1 MKFATT
7 MGMACCLIA
16 ALAGCQRLTG
26 SAEDRIGAAMP
37 VSDAAR
43 EAKQAFDALAKRQS
57 AEVEKTDN
65 EYRDRLKVRAL
76 ECAHGYAP
84 SPMASDEA
92 IREALTDKEC
102 FARFDESLVQWI
114 GLRHVGLLL
123 AAPPL
128 RPIPATPASLLVAE
142 DFIQEASFAT
152 RAGIAVLQSGRRY
165 QVLDLADGKTIYS
178 GAKSG
183 GAPAGSLSPN
193 GRLLVTAEDRD
204 AVVREAETGKAL
216 IRFADVRSYAFFWVG
231 DVGAVYVPDGERE
244 PVFLDFASGL
254 VTKIPLG
261 TPNVEQAVPA
271 LGSDSRFALL
281 GFNRVGVIDLVA
293 SPQGRIAQLSQEI
306 KLSEGG
312 GWARNTSGL
321 TADGATFFGTGQYL
335 RVMSTKSMQMRAVA
349 FDPLRLQSATATAD
363 PDRLYLTGFFRDAAG
378 AGGESMLYS
387 LSRQTLAPVLR
398 DRLLS
403 TRVIYIAPLRRNA
416 VIDGSKVSLLDA
428 IPAGPE
434 INANTYLA
442 QRASAAS
449 VQAAARAEQLAAIR
463 SASGRVSSR
472 AVQLELAALGLSPDA
487 LSGRRLPVTAEVP
500 ADARL
505 ALLARNADIEAVGVY
520 EGSEVGKARGA
531 SARTGT
537 VQVRVARSP
546 RPVILSLSSYEPVR
560 WVVTVEPGARL
571 AAVLQSGYGDSE
583 VLGAGSARVYKT
595 GKSYAYKRGGAEY
608 ARVNTEVRQW
618 TGKGIDTFQGSY
630 TGSMF
635 RVGGN

>member
-7 MGMACCLIA
+7 MGVACCLMA

-26 SAEDRIGAAMP
+26 SAEDRIDAARP

-43 EAKQAFDALAKRQS
+43 EAKLAFDELAKQQS
-57 AEVEKTDN
+57 ADIGKTNN

-76 ECAHGYAP
+76 ECAHGYTP
-84 SPMASDEA
+84 SAMASDEA
-92 IREALTDKEC
+92 IREALTDKAC
-102 FARFDESLVQWI
+102 FDQFDESLVQWI
-114 GLRHVGLLL
+114 GIRHVGLLL

-128 RPIPATPASLLVAE
+128 RAIPAKPASLLVAD
-142 DFIQEASFAT
+142 DFIQEANFAA
-152 RAGIAVLQSGRRY
+152 RAGIAVLQSGKRY
-165 QVLDLADGKTIYS
+165 QVLDVADGKVIHS
-178 GAKSG
+178 RAKSSG
-183 GAPAGSLSPN
+183 TPVGSLSPN
-193 GRLLVTAEDRD
+193 GRLLVSAEDRD

-216 IRFADVRSYAFFWVG
+216 IRFADVHSYAFFWVG
-231 DVGAVYVPDGERE
+231 DVGAVYVPDSERE
-244 PVFLDFASGL
+244 PVFLDFATGL
-254 VTKIPLG
+254 TTRIPLG
-261 TPNVEQAVPA
+261 MPNVEQVAPA
-271 LGSDSRFALL
+271 LGGDSRFAVL
-281 GFNRVGVIDLVA
+281 GFNRIGVIDLVA
-293 SPQGRIAQLSQEI
+293 SPQGRVARLSQETR
-306 KLSEGG
+306 LSEGG

-335 RVMSTKSMQMRAVA
+335 RVMNMKSMQMRSVA

-363 PDRLYLTGFFRDAAG
+363 PDRLYLTGFFRDAPG
-378 AGGESMLYS
+378 ASGESVLYS

-398 DRLLS
+398 DQLLS

-416 VIDGSKVSLLDA
+416 VIDGSKVSLLEA
-428 IPAGPE
+428 LPAGPE
-434 INANTYLA
+434 SDANAYLA
-442 QRASAAS
+442 QRAGAAS
-449 VQAAARAEQLAAIR
+449 AQASARAEQLMAR
-463 SASGRVSSR
+463 MEASGLSR
-472 AVQLELAALGLSPDA
+472 GFPRSTDLSLA
-487 LSGRRLPVTAEVP
+487 TNVP

-505 ALLARNADIEAVGVY
+505 ALLARSADIEAVGVY
-520 EGSEVGKARGA
+520 QGSDVGKARGA

-560 WVVTVEPGARL
+560 WVVTLEPGARL
-571 AAVLQSGYGDSE
+571 AAVLQSGYSDSE
-583 VLGAGSARVYKT
+583 VLGAGDARVYQT

-608 ARVNTEVRQW
+608 ARVSSEVQQW

>member
-7 MGMACCLIA
+7 MGMACCLVA

-57 AEVEKTDN
+57 ADAEKTDN

-84 SPMASDEA
+84 SPMAGDEA
-92 IREALTDKEC
+92 IREALTDREC

-142 DFIQEASFAT
+142 DFIQEASFAA
-152 RAGIAVLQSGRRY
+152 RAGVAVLQSGQRY

-183 GAPAGSLSPN
+183 GGPAGSLSPN

-216 IRFADVRSYAFFWVG
+216 IRFADVRSYAFFWLG
-231 DVGAVYVPDGERE
+231 GVGAVYVPGGERE

-254 VTKIPLG
+254 ATRIPLG
-261 TPNVEQAVPA
+261 TPSVEQAVPA

-281 GFNRVGVIDLVA
+281 GFNRVGVIDLAA
-293 SPQGRIAQLSQEI
+293 SPQGRIARLSQET

-312 GWARNTSGL
+312 GLARNTSGL

-428 IPAGPE
+428 VPAGSE
-434 INANTYLA
+434 VNANAYLA

-449 VQAAARAEQLAAIR
+449 VQAAARAEQLAAIV
-463 SASGRVSSR
+463 SASGRASSR
-472 AVQLELAALGLSPDA
+472 AEQLAALGLSSDA
-487 LSGRRLPVTAEVP
+487 LSGRRLPATTEVS

-560 WVVTVEPGARL
+560 WVVTVEPGAQL

-583 VLGAGSARVYKT
+583 VLGAGNARVYKT
-595 GKSYAYKRGGAEY
+595 GKSYAYQRGGADY

>member
-1 MKFATT
+1 M
-7 MGMACCLIA
+7 
-16 ALAGCQRLTG
+16 
-26 SAEDRIGAAMP
+26 
-37 VSDAAR
+37 
-43 EAKQAFDALAKRQS
+43 
-57 AEVEKTDN
+57 N
-65 EYRDRLKVRAL
+65 
-76 ECAHGYAP
+76 
-84 SPMASDEA
+84 
-92 IREALTDKEC
+92 
-102 FARFDESLVQWI
+102 
-114 GLRHVGLLL
+114 
-123 AAPPL
+123 
-128 RPIPATPASLLVAE
+128 
-142 DFIQEASFAT
+142 
-152 RAGIAVLQSGRRY
+152 
-165 QVLDLADGKTIYS
+165 
-178 GAKSG
+178 
-183 GAPAGSLSPN
+183 
-193 GRLLVTAEDRD
+193 
-204 AVVREAETGKAL
+204 
-216 IRFADVRSYAFFWVG
+216 
-231 DVGAVYVPDGERE
+231 
-244 PVFLDFASGL
+244 
-254 VTKIPLG
+254 
-261 TPNVEQAVPA
+261 
-271 LGSDSRFALL
+271 
-281 GFNRVGVIDLVA
+281 
-293 SPQGRIAQLSQEI
+293 
-306 KLSEGG
+306 
-312 GWARNTSGL
+312 
-321 TADGATFFGTGQYL
+321 
-335 RVMSTKSMQMRAVA
+335 TKSMQMRAVA

-428 IPAGPE
+428 VPAGSE
-434 INANTYLA
+434 VNANTYLA

-449 VQAAARAEQLAAIR
+449 VQAAARAEQLAA
-463 SASGRVSSR
+463 
-472 AVQLELAALGLSPDA
+472 LGLSSDA
-487 LSGRRLPVTAEVP
+487 LSGRRLPTTTEVP

-560 WVVTVEPGARL
+560 WVVTVEPGAQL

-583 VLGAGSARVYKT
+583 VLGAGNARVYKT
-595 GKSYAYKRGGAEY
+595 GKSYAYQRGGADY